1 VEDEGDL
8 FPDGEVVEKS
18 APIAANGQAMVQVL
32 ITHPQLW
39 WPNGYGAQLLY
50 QVQVAIGETSEV
62 SETSEVYDAREY
74 KIEPVWIDCQSDPAK
89 GTQAYEQAVVQ
100 DGIQAGILNW
110 HSSVAVALM
119 EVTAK
124 HKIPHFFGF
133 GATEVVN
140 ETFASDPEKYGVLD
154 DQRVAGAGEAEH
166 LVCAGVGGCAMPY
179 FVIGQLS

>member
-1 VEDEGDL
+1 MAFD
-8 FPDGEVVEKS
+8 
-18 APIAANGQAMVQVL
+18 
-32 ITHPQLW
+32 
-39 WPNGYGAQLLY
+39 
-50 QVQVAIGETSEV
+50 AINWQIGK
-62 SETSEVYDAREY
+62 Y

-140 ETFASDPEKYGVLD
+140 ETFASTRRSSYWMVGL
-154 DQRVAGAGEAEH
+154 AGARLQHSRQAPEDTIARGPGRSQDGGH
-166 LVCAGVGGCAMPY
+166 LW
-179 FVIGQLS
+179 